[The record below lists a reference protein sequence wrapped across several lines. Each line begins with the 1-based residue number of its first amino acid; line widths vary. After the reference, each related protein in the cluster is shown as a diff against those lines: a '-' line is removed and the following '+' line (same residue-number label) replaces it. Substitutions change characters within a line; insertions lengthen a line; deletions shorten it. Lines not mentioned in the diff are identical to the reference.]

1 MLVDTDYLHIKN
13 GITNYYRCNDIA
25 NISKKR
31 KKIVIKKIA
40 LNSHFIYV
48 Y

>member
-25 NISKKR
+25 NISKKG
-31 KKIVIKKIA
+31 KKMPLYDTHIGHI
-40 LNSHFIYV
+40 
-48 Y
+48 